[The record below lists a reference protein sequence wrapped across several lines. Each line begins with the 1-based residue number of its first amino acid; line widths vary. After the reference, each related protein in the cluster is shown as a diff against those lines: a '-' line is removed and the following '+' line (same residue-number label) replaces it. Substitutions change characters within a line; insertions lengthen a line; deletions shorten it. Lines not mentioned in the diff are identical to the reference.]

1 MNPDF
6 ITIGE
11 VVNTHGHRGA
21 VRVLPLTD
29 FPERF
34 QDLKEVILTRDG
46 ERVTM
51 HIERVAFQKRFVILS
66 LREVPDMHA
75 AERLR
80 GAVLQIPRE
89 QACPLPEGRYY
100 LFEIIGLQVFTA
112 DGERLG
118 TVVDVLRTGAN
129 DVYVVRGEAGRE
141 LLIPALKSV
150 VAEINPDASR
160 MVVDLPEGL
169 RE

>member
-1 MNPDF
+1 MNPEL

-34 QDLKEVILTRDG
+34 RDLDEVVLTRNG

-51 HIERVAFQKRFVILS
+51 HVERVAFQKRFVILS
-66 LREVPDMHA
+66 FREVPDMSA

-80 GAVLQIPRE
+80 GALLQIPRD
-89 QACPLPEGRYY
+89 QVRPLPEGCYY
-100 LFEIIGLQVFTA
+100 LFEIVGLQVITS
-112 DGERLG
+112 DGEPLG
-118 TVVDVLRTGAN
+118 TVVDVLQTGAN
-129 DVYVVRGEAGRE
+129 DVYVVRDEAGRE

-150 VAEINPDASR
+150 VLQISPEASR
-160 MVVDLPEGL
+160 MVVALPEGL

>member
-1 MNPDF
+1 MKPEL

-11 VVNTHGHRGA
+11 VAGPHGHRGA

-34 QDLKEVILTRDG
+34 RDLEEVTVTRSG
-46 ERVTM
+46 ERVAM
-51 HIERVAFQKRFVILS
+51 HIKQVAFHKRFVILNF
-66 LREVPDMHA
+66 REVPDMNA

-80 GAVLQIPRE
+80 GALLQIPRE
-89 QACPLPEGRYY
+89 QVRPLPEGRYY
-100 LFEIIGLQVFTA
+100 IFEIVGLRVVTA
-112 DGERLG
+112 DGEPLG
-118 TVVDVLRTGAN
+118 TVVDVLQTGAN
-129 DVYVVRGEAGRE
+129 DVYVVRGEEGRE

-150 VAEINPDASR
+150 VLEINPEASR
-160 MVVDLPEGL
+160 MVVALPEGL

>member
-1 MNPDF
+1 MSSEL

-34 QDLKEVILTRDG
+34 QDLQEVLVVRDG
-46 ERVTM
+46 KRMTL
-51 HIERVAFQKRFVILS
+51 HIERVSFHKRFVILS
-66 LREVPDMHA
+66 FREVPDMNA

-80 GAVLQIPRE
+80 GALLQIPRE
-89 QACPLPEGRYY
+89 QVRPLPEGRYY
-100 LFEIIGLQVFTA
+100 LFEIVGLQVFTVG
-112 DGERLG
+112 GELLG
-118 TVVDVLRTGAN
+118 TVVDVLQTGAN
-129 DVYVVRGEAGRE
+129 DVYVIRSPAGRE

-150 VAEINPDASR
+150 VQEISPEASR